1 MSYDYS
7 AHLHFTFLSASL
19 NASSGDDVIQVD
31 TLTAEFA
38 GDVRSGG
45 RYPLRIGRGT
55 DQEQVVVTGVNDEA
69 NNKLDVERNAG
80 PYGLKS
86 HPVKARVA
94 HPLPARA
101 AQETVAAPLDSSAL
115 HAAIQVLRRA
125 IDKLDTREQ
134 AKEVTKSGG
143 GGKVFTFTHDLGA
156 VPAVAQVLP
165 ETSDAKG
172 TFWVTS
178 KSATDVR
185 IQYKNAP
192 ASGTDNLTWN
202 LYLHL

>member
-19 NASSGDDVIQVD
+19 NASAGDDVIQVD
-31 TLTAEFA
+31 TLTTEFA

-45 RYPLRIGRGT
+45 QYPLRIGRGT
-55 DQEQVVVTGVNDEA
+55 DQERVVVTGVNDEA
-69 NNKLDVERNAG
+69 TNELDVERNAG

-94 HPLPARA
+94 HPLPAGA
-101 AQETVAAPLDSSAL
+101 AQETVAAPLDRSVID
-115 HAAIQVLRRA
+115 AAIQVLRA
-125 IDKLDTREQ
+125 AVKKLDTREQ
-134 AKEVTKSGG
+134 AKEVTRSGG
-143 GGKVFTFTHDLGA
+143 GGKQFTFSHDLGG
-156 VPAVAQVLP
+156 VPTVAQVLP

-172 TFWVTS
+172 EFWLAS
-178 KSATDVR
+178 KSATDVT
-185 IQYKNAP
+185 IEYKNSP
-192 ASGTDNLTWN
+192 NTGTDNLVWN